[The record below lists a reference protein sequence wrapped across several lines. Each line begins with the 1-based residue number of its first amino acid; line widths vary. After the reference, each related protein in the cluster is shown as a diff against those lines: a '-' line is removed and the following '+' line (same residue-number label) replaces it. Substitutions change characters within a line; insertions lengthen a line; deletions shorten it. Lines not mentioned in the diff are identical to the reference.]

1 MHRIL
6 TAAWFP
12 AAFALLQTVR
22 YFAFLAHGYW
32 IESRPNPRF
41 QGLAY
46 IREDL
51 SYPLFGEYGFCG
63 GWASYMQGQFATFGI
78 DSPAYLAALLL
89 HEAANGATT
98 CLDALATPR
107 GHLIVAPFVFLC
119 WLLPAVT
126 LRRLTQRRFHRPWPA
141 LLPRT
146 LAYLTLVLFP
156 VGLLLALASI
166 IYVIQA
172 EYFHPFKLAGHAFWC
187 LYPAV
192 LAAERLSLWP
202 FPPRNGVCSNGC
214 ATTHAENAP

>member
-32 IESRPNPRF
+32 IESRPNSGF
-41 QGLAY
+41 HGFAY

-78 DSPAYLAALLL
+78 DSPAYLAGLLL
-89 HEAANGATT
+89 HEAVNGAAT
-98 CLDALATPR
+98 CLDALSTPR
-107 GHLIVAPFVFLC
+107 GHLIVAPFVFLF
-119 WLLPAVT
+119 WLLPGIT
-126 LRRLTQRRFHRPWPA
+126 LRRVVQRGFHRPWRA

-146 LAYLTLVLFP
+146 LAYLALLLLP
-156 VGLLLALASI
+156 IGLLLLLASI
-166 IYVIQA
+166 IYVVRA
-172 EYFHPFKLAGHAFWC
+172 EWFLPFRLAGLAFWC
-187 LYPAV
+187 LYLSA
-192 LAAERLSLWP
+192 LAAERLRTLP
-202 FPPRNGVCSNGC
+202 
-214 ATTHAENAP
+214 TTNSQVPDG